1 LPKHIENAREQLLDE
16 VRHQI
21 SERGYSKTTIR
32 SVAKACG
39 LGLGTVYNY
48 FKSKDMLI
56 ASVVAEDWQNC
67 TAQLKNSKPSTKE
80 ETIKL
85 IFDMLK
91 SFTEKH
97 KDLFTDTDAI
107 KKFSSIYSEKHEIL
121 RNQIANF
128 ILPVCKDDENKDDAN
143 KDDENKD
150 EGNEEFLSQF
160 IAEALLSWTMEDVP
174 FEKFYSILKRL
185 INETNKEKKS

>member
-1 LPKHIENAREQLLDE
+1 MPKHIENAREQLLDE

-56 ASVVAEDWQNC
+56 ASVVSEDWQKC

-128 ILPVCKDDENKDDAN
+128 ILPVCKDDENKN
-143 KDDENKD
+143 DE
-150 EGNEEFLSQF
+150 NEEFLSQF